1 MSDETSTRKIPVAES
16 FDHIRER
23 LEQIKREE
31 NREGDQPQPK
41 FEYSYHGWGFSK

>member
-31 NREGDQPQPK
+31 NREGDKPK
-41 FEYSYHGWGFSK
+41 VEYSYHGWGFPR